1 MLVQP
6 KSLEKPSG
14 IGKEGSWCTQV
25 KIVGVCGT
33 LKFELG
39 KNCISRGSKVSAIF
53 CSLGPQIVFFLSICP
68 S

>member
-14 IGKEGSWCTQV
+14 IGEEGSWCTQV
-25 KIVGVCGT
+25 KIVGFCGT

-39 KNCISRGSKVSAIF
+39 KNCISSSLF
-53 CSLGPQIVFFLSICP
+53 CTLGPQIVFFLGICP